1 MTPNSPLK
9 VAVVGHTNAGKTSLL
24 RTLLRDESF
33 GEVSNHAG
41 TTRHSE
47 AASLLLDGE
56 PAIDFVDTPGFED
69 SIGLLTALEELQK
82 TSGADRLESLRLIC
96 KKTHEYPE
104 FDQEIKVVRQ
114 LLSNE
119 LFFYVI
125 DVREPVLGKY
135 INELEIL
142 AYAARPAIPVLN
154 FTASP
159 SAQTRTWKEHLARLN
174 FHTQVVFDTVAFRAD
189 DEKRLLKQM
198 QTILSDR
205 YELLESIIEQHVR
218 QQSELVDNACRIISE
233 LLTDAGGLYIDCAN
247 NESAINTAQAT
258 LQDKIRD
265 ADTRCMQ
272 SVLQLY
278 RFQSTTLSSSAL
290 NIDQG
295 EWKLDLF
302 DDTNLQRF
310 GVAVGSGAAKGALL
324 GAGFDLFTAGMSLGA
339 GTATGALAGA
349 LLQTGQRY
357 RHELSAKIKG
367 HRSICATEPALSAM
381 LLRQLD
387 LLNKL
392 QHRGHAAVDAV
403 TVESMSKED
412 LPEEFQSWIKHLHEN
427 PQWSR
432 LGTRFDSQD
441 EGRSLFITQV
451 AGAIKSKRLK

>member
-1 MTPNSPLK
+1 MTLTNPIK

-24 RTLLRDESF
+24 RTLLRDEAF

-41 TTRHSE
+41 TTRHVE
-47 AASLLLDGE
+47 AASLLLDGK

-69 SIGLLTALEELQK
+69 SIGLLTTLEELQK
-82 TSGADRLESLRLIC
+82 TEGIDRLESLRAIC
-96 KKTHEYPE
+96 QIAHLYPD
-104 FDQEIKVVRQ
+104 FDQEIKVIRQ

-119 LFFYVI
+119 LFFYVV

-135 INELEIL
+135 INELDIL
-142 AYAARPAIPVLN
+142 AYAARPVIPVLN
-154 FTASP
+154 FTASA
-159 SAQTRTWKEHLARLN
+159 SAQTKIWKEHLAQLN
-174 FHTQVVFDTVAFRAD
+174 FHTQVVFDTVAFKAD

-205 YELLESIIEQHVR
+205 YELLESIIDQHEQQR
-218 QQSELVDNACRIISE
+218 SELVESACLMISE
-233 LLTDAGGLYIDCAN
+233 LMVDAGGLYIDCAN
-247 NESAINTAQAT
+247 NTASIDAAQSA
-258 LQDKIRD
+258 LQEKIRD

-278 RFQSTTLSSSAL
+278 RFQLASISSTELS
-290 NIDQG
+290 IDQG

-302 DDTNLQRF
+302 DDSNIQRF
-310 GVAVGSGAAKGALL
+310 GIAVGSGAAKGALL

-357 RHELSAKIKG
+357 RHELNARIKG
-367 HRSICATEPALSAM
+367 YRSVCASEPTLRVM

-392 QHRGHAAVDAV
+392 QRRGHAATDALS
-403 TVESMSKED
+403 VESLSGED
-412 LPEEFQSWIKHLHEN
+412 LPEEFQDWIKQLHGN

-432 LGTRFDSQD
+432 LSKRFDSQD
-441 EGRSLFITQV
+441 ESRNHFVTEV
-451 AGAIKSKRLK
+451 ADNLKQKLK